1 VRRDHPIF
9 SLSEVNPG
17 YDLDAKAL
25 LVTYC
30 IGDDRDPDEVI
41 DIQANGDFRIDDALR
56 EEIRAILLDSTDE
69 LSADDLDLDVQ
80 EAKIP
85 PQGTGMAY
93 QFEIWL
99 QNPWTIGLATNLI
112 AAGILKGSNTLRQKY
127 RRNAPPA
134 TPPTVK
140 PVLSPEEN
148 VIRYVQS
155 VTGRHYQSNQT
166 LTVLN
171 FFVTERNSDLEL
183 SATVDLSEDDGRTF
197 HVTIDY
203 QGRSW
208 RLTHIVRTYP
218 HEST

>member
-1 VRRDHPIF
+1 MRRDHPIF

-56 EEIRAILLDSTDE
+56 EEIRAILLDSTDD
-69 LSADDLDLDVQ
+69 LSADDLDVQ

-93 QFEIWL
+93 QFELWL
-99 QNPWTIGLATNLI
+99 QNPWTVGLATNLI
-112 AAGILKGSNTLRQKY
+112 AAGILTGCNKLRQKY
-127 RRNAPPA
+127 RRKAPPA
-134 TPPTVK
+134 TPTTVK
-140 PVLSPEEN
+140 PVLSPEEM
-148 VIRYVQS
+148 VIRYVQG
-155 VTGRHYQSNQT
+155 VTSRHYQPNQT

-171 FFVTERNSDLEL
+171 FSVTERHSDLEL
-183 SATVDLSEDDGRTF
+183 SATVDLSEHDGRAF
-197 HVTIDY
+197 HVSIDY
-203 QGRSW
+203 QARGW